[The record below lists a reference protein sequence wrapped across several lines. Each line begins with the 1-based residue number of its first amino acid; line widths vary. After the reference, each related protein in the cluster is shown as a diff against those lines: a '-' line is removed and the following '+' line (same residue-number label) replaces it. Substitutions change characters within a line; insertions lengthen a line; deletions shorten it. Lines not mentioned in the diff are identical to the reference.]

1 MQRNTTSSAS
11 KSDEFMFHPQNIML
25 CILLL
30 GLSVLF
36 LALTISY
43 IYSRTTM
50 QVPPIRVP
58 LLFLGNTGILLG
70 SSYTMIL
77 AKRRYLGDD
86 TEGYQRNLKYTIW
99 LSLLFMLM
107 QVVAWYWLF
116 QQNVNLRTSTTAG
129 YLYVI
134 SFLHLAHVVAG
145 LPFLML
151 FYHAAKKRMVDPVT
165 VLVYFSDPEKRLKL
179 RLLTIY
185 WHFLDILWVYLVL
198 FLGINYLV

>member
-70 SSYTMIL
+70 SSYTMIF
-77 AKRRYLGDD
+77 AKRRYLGES
-86 TEGYQRNLKYTIW
+86 TGGYQRTLKYTIW

-198 FLGINYLV
+198 FLGINYLI

>member
-198 FLGINYLV
+198 FLGINYLI